1 MIGRSSLGLMVERH
15 HDAPRSTAAGCL
27 RRDGGPRMTHAIL
40 NPSSEGSTWGNGLRG
55 YDLKY
60 ARRVPRVR
68 KFDWGSVDDH
78 SFVPS
83 AMSLASLSIGSQA
96 RGARVA
102 AIGSFASSQQTSY
115 AETSQRLL
123 EPQGSAYL
131 ETKPYPVDLAE
142 RDKRVA
148 KQWFSPNLI
157 GNVKQRKRRYKTPA
171 SRGAS
176 QSIKVQNKDYDRR
189 IEGGRLFQ
197 KKEVLQSN
205 SSLYGSMS
213 GRTSQPGTVASSTE
227 GYRNKIHAKHSS
239 DFFLDDPPTEA
250 KLFGTEADTNQSGSA
265 PTKRDLQALARIT
278 RPTEDLALLG
288 AAFLVLVDGAA
299 DLRWGAFRQR
309 AKQSSAASDALR
321 LSPQSVDDA
330 RRRALH
336 SFIDGR
342 LSANVSNF
350 TTRQSKAI
358 RKLEGWVRGALAKA
372 DAHIADKYG
381 PARTTTPPLDLET
394 V

>member
-1 MIGRSSLGLMVERH
+1 M
-15 HDAPRSTAAGCL
+15 

-68 KFDWGSVDDH
+68 KFEWGSADDH

-102 AIGSFASSQQTSY
+102 AIGSFASSQPTSY

-189 IEGGRLFQ
+189 IEGGRLFLGD
-197 KKEVLQSN
+197 VH
-205 SSLYGSMS
+205 GTDDRRA
-213 GRTSQPGTVASSTE
+213 GRDESCGGGVGHLISERVA
-227 GYRNKIHAKHSS
+227 RK
-239 DFFLDDPPTEA
+239 
-250 KLFGTEADTNQSGSA
+250 
-265 PTKRDLQALARIT
+265 
-278 RPTEDLALLG
+278 
-288 AAFLVLVDGAA
+288 AAS
-299 DLRWGAFRQR
+299 RQR
-309 AKQSSAASDALR
+309 ARCDRCEA
-321 LSPQSVDDA
+321 P
-330 RRRALH
+330 RRR
-336 SFIDGR
+336 
-342 LSANVSNF
+342 
-350 TTRQSKAI
+350 Q
-358 RKLEGWVRGALAKA
+358 LAF
-372 DAHIADKYG
+372 
-381 PARTTTPPLDLET
+381 
-394 V
+394 

>member
-40 NPSSEGSTWGNGLRG
+40 NPSSEGSTWGNALRG

-68 KFDWGSVDDH
+68 KFEWGSVDDH

-102 AIGSFASSQQTSY
+102 AIGSFASSQPTSY

-227 GYRNKIHAKHSS
+227 GYRNKLHAKHSS

-309 AKQSSAASDALR
+309 AKQSSSASDALR
-321 LSPQSVDDA
+321 LQPNSIDDA

-336 SFIDGR
+336 AFIDGR

-372 DAHIADKYG
+372 DAHIADTYG
-381 PARTTTPPLDLET
+381 PARTSPPEDLET